1 MYKRQIQEPTREEL
15 TFLDESINIQA
26 PDPWASTYREMLY
39 RYHDVISKGKFDL
52 GWTDVVEHKI
62 DPTDDDPVYIRQF
75 RIPLEHKQTIYNWV
89 DELLKKGAIEVSQST
104 YNSPIFLFQKPHGQ
118 GMRAVLDYRAV
129 NLKSKPDRYTIREIR
144 DCIHEIGLAGSN
156 TFTTIDLT
164 SGFWQKACLLYT
176 SPSPRD

>member
-1 MYKRQIQEPTREEL
+1 
-15 TFLDESINIQA
+15 
-26 PDPWASTYREMLY
+26 MLY

-62 DPTDDDPVYIRQF
+62 ELNDDDPVHIRQF
-75 RIPLEHKQTIYNWV
+75 RIPLEHRQTIYDWV
-89 DELLKKGAIEVSQST
+89 DELLKKGAIEVSRST
-104 YNSPIFLFQKPHGQ
+104 YNSPIFLVPKPHGQ

-144 DCIHEIGLAGSN
+144 DCIDEIGLASSD

-164 SGFWQKACLLYT
+164 SGFWQQRSTRPAG
-176 SPSPRD
+176 P